1 MVDNLHI
8 CGKLL
13 NGFEGPSQ
21 LPTAVYI
28 LFLEDHVRVHRNV
41 DLVRDLLV
49 LSELPG
55 RHVLVP
61 QRVVGEAQVARG
73 RGKWQV
79 LLERY
84 VGGLEARNFFFKMA
98 ASIK

>member
-13 NGFEGPSQ
+13 DGIECPSQ
-21 LPTAVYI
+21 LPATVHI
-28 LFLEDHVRVHRNV
+28 FFLEDHMRVHRNV

-73 RGKWQV
+73 RGQGQV
-79 LLERY
+79 LLE
-84 VGGLEARNFFFKMA
+84 
-98 ASIK
+98 